1 MTYVNIIN
9 VDKIINQR
17 KDMIIMEESWEET
30 IDRLVGYMADRTLTE
45 YDYNEV
51 AERFGTSREEVIDA
65 CILRQTEIDMENGK
79 IKNEEDDYEYE
90 N

>member
-1 MTYVNIIN
+1 
-9 VDKIINQR
+9 
-17 KDMIIMEESWEET
+17 MEDTWEEA
-30 IDRLVGYMADRTLTE
+30 INRLVGYMTEGTLTE
-45 YDYNEV
+45 DDYDEV

-79 IKNEEDDYEYE
+79 IKDEEYDDEYE